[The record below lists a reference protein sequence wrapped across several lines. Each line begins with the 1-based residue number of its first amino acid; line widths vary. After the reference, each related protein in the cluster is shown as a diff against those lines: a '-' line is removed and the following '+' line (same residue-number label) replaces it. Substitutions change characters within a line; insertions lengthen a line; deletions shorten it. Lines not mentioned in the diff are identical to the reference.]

1 MPYIEISDLR
11 HSNIIRIY
19 SEKENI
25 QTDPYYQREGEVWGP
40 DKKKLLIDSIINGFD
55 LPKLYFHQLERDH
68 TSGKQYS
75 VVDGRQRL
83 ETIWDFI
90 EDKFSLDED
99 FKYLDD
105 QEIKLGKLT
114 YSEIAR
120 HYPKIKIRF
129 DSFELPI
136 TCIKTDDI
144 DLIEEMFS
152 RLNEAVPLNAAEK
165 RNAIGGHMAQ
175 AIREV
180 SEDNFFKKN
189 VSFGNK
195 RYQHREVAARFLLVE
210 HSLDRYNRLID
221 TKKAYLDAM
230 TKEFKK
236 NGSSI
241 VDEYKRCVLKTI
253 SDMRNTFN
261 EKDEILKAQGN
272 MTVYYLLFRDKES
285 LNITRDSIVKFR
297 KELSE
302 NKKAAEDDIT
312 LARYDLIEYDHMSQQ
327 GTNDASSILRRVEI
341 LKNYIYGM

>member
-19 SEKENI
+19 SEKDDI
-25 QTDPYYQREGEVWGP
+25 QTNPDYQRKGEVWSA

-55 LPKLYFHQLERDH
+55 LPKLYFHQLDRNHE
-68 TSGKQYS
+68 SGKIYS

-90 EDKFSLDED
+90 EDKFSLDAD
-99 FKYLDD
+99 FNYLDD
-105 QEIKLGKLT
+105 PEVKLGNLT
-114 YSEIAR
+114 YSEIAK

-175 AIREV
+175 AIRHI
-180 SEDNFFKKN
+180 SEDQFFKKN

-195 RYQHREVAARFLLVE
+195 RYQHREVSARFLLIE
-210 HSLDRYNRLID
+210 YAIDHHNRLID
-221 TKKAYLDAM
+221 TKKAYLDSM

-236 NGSSI
+236 SGSSI
-241 VDEYKRCVLKTI
+241 VEKYQILVKDTLKKMK
-253 SDMRNTFN
+253 DVFEDN
-261 EKDEILKAQGN
+261 DEILRAQGN
-272 MTVYYLLFRDKES
+272 MTVYYLLFRDSDEI
-285 LNITRDSIVKFR
+285 NITRDKLLRFR
-297 KELSE
+297 KDLSE
-302 NKKAAEDDIT
+302 NKKLAEEDIAK
-312 LARYDLIEYDHMSQQ
+312 ARYDFIEYDHMSQQ
-327 GTNDASSILRRVEI
+327 GTNDASSIMRRAEI
-341 LKNYIYGM
+341 LKSYIAEK